1 MLRIALLLSL
11 LACTLTAQTGPLTD
25 EQIVNLRRGGL
36 NDDELLH
43 RIACA
48 PAIQFLLIP
57 TWVDY
62 MLKSGVSEG
71 IITAMATREEN
82 RLDGKGCFST
92 PAANAGFLTV
102 TADQASMPF
111 EIGVYYHDSSGQWRL
126 LSPEP
131 VNWQTG
137 GVAKHVATLGIVK
150 EDVNGRLRKA
160 SSPTHLRVPTDLYVY
175 CPEGS
180 GITEYQLV
188 KMHQHSNAREFRTL
202 TGGVVH
208 RSGGAKRDELDFESD
223 QIAGRSYMVNLAALE
238 PGEYGILPPG
248 GYNGGSNASAQLGRV
263 YTFSVK

>member
-1 MLRIALLLSL
+1 MRIALLLSL
-11 LACTLTAQTGPLTD
+11 LACTLAAQTGPLTD
-25 EQIVNLRRGGL
+25 EQIVNLHRGGFT
-36 NDDELLH
+36 DDELFH

-57 TWVDY
+57 NWVDY
-62 MLKSGVSEG
+62 MLKSGVSEK
-71 IITAMATREEN
+71 IITAMASREEN
-82 RLDGKGCFST
+82 RVDGTGCVST
-92 PAANAGFLTV
+92 PAANAAFLVV
-102 TADQASMPF
+102 TAEQTLMPF
-111 EIGVYYHDSSGQWRL
+111 EIGVYYRDSSGQWRL

-160 SSPTHLRVPTDLYVY
+160 FSPTHLTVPNELYVY

-188 KMHQHSNAREFRTL
+188 RMHQHSNAREFRSIFHVST
-202 TGGVVH
+202 
-208 RSGGAKRDELDFESD
+208 GAKRDELDFESN
-223 QIAGRSYMVNLAALE
+223 QINGRSYLVGLGSLG
-238 PGEYGILPPG
+238 PGEYGVLPPG
-248 GYNGGSNASAQLGRV
+248 GYNGGSNASAPLGRM